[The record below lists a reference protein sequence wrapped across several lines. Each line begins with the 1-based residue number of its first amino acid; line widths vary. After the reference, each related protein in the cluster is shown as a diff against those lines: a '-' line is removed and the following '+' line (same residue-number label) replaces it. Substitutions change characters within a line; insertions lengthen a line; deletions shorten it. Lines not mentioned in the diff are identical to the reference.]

1 MKLFKRSLMMV
12 TGILFIGI
20 CVGAYRLSAFG
31 VDAFTC
37 MNRGISGF
45 LGMSFGAWQL
55 LMNAAILAVVF
66 LKARKCIGAGTIVN
80 MVGVGYLADF
90 ICWLF
95 RGVEMTLPMRIGA
108 LALGSVFAG
117 LGVAFYMV
125 AEMGVAP
132 YDSVAIMLENASKGR
147 IPFQRARAL
156 SDVTV
161 VIVGVV
167 FCLLSGGELRLII
180 GIGTI
185 CNALFNGPLI
195 QFFKTHAAEPI
206 MSRG

>member
-37 MNRGISGF
+37 MNLGISGF

-80 MVGVGYLADF
+80 MVGVG
-90 ICWLF
+90 
-95 RGVEMTLPMRIGA
+95 
-108 LALGSVFAG
+108 
-117 LGVAFYMV
+117 
-125 AEMGVAP
+125 
-132 YDSVAIMLENASKGR
+132 
-147 IPFQRARAL
+147 
-156 SDVTV
+156 
-161 VIVGVV
+161 
-167 FCLLSGGELRLII
+167 
-180 GIGTI
+180 
-185 CNALFNGPLI
+185 
-195 QFFKTHAAEPI
+195 
-206 MSRG
+206 

>member
-37 MNRGISGF
+37 MNLGISGF

-147 IPFQRARAL
+147 IPFQRARVL
-156 SDVTV
+156 SDVAV

-167 FCLLSGGELRLII
+167 FCLLSGGELRLFIVF
-180 GIGTI
+180 GTI
-185 CNALFNGPLI
+185 CNGLFYGPLI
-195 QFFKTHAAEPI
+195 EFFIRHAAEPI
-206 MSRG
+206 MSGG